1 MKHPIGFNIS
11 TGEAAPNEQEY
22 ASPVRSDK
30 PVKSVVRVAFPDR
43 HMTLSYYN
51 DAFDLRR
58 GDIVYVEGKLEGM
71 RGYVVEVSHSFKIKL
86 SDYKR
91 VISVADTDVHGRFVQ
106 AGSHFVTFDRQV
118 LPPEKVIT
126 WFRAPL
132 KEDDEFVS
140 GSDGTSFLLSD
151 LKGMKISPEIAER
164 GHDYYTDNKVRYLS
178 LDGRKGYAIVEG
190 SHPYEVEFNFHT
202 GEISNLVCN
211 CFCYYPCKHEFA
223 AMLQLRETLELL
235 EKNYSAEYEQNG
247 YFAALHKGT
256 LFSLVIDGRE
266 SGEIVL

>member
-30 PVKSVVRVAFPDR
+30 PVKSVVRIAFPDR

-118 LPPEKVIT
+118 LPPEKVNT

-151 LKGMKISPEIAER
+151 LKGMKINPEIAER
-164 GHDYYTDNKVRYLS
+164 GHDYYTDNKVRYLC
-178 LDGRKGYAIVEG
+178 LNGNKGYAIVEG
-190 SHPYEVEFNFHT
+190 SQPYEVEFDFHA

-211 CFCYYPCKHEFA
+211 CFCSYPCKHEFA

-235 EKNYSAEYEQNG
+235 EKNYAAEYEQNG
-247 YFAALHKGT
+247 YFAAIHKGT

-266 SGEIVL
+266 SGEIVM